1 MAVYSSKLIEPTVFL
16 KLLRLFSWQIY
27 VYNDVAMLMEHL
39 MLHSYLII
47 MVCMILEVAWSLV
60 KLIDDICWLN
70 SEEAGELPNQSVDKT
85 SGNVVAPPASESL
98 DNVAVAPKDA
108 QPTVNLSYQGSAAR
122 PKYRLGQN
130 LCMLVNR

>member
-1 MAVYSSKLIEPTVFL
+1 M
-16 KLLRLFSWQIY
+16 
-27 VYNDVAMLMEHL
+27 
-39 MLHSYLII
+39 
-47 MVCMILEVAWSLV
+47 
-60 KLIDDICWLN
+60 
-70 SEEAGELPNQSVDKT
+70 DKT

-130 LCMLVNR
+130 LCRVSEVLSSVTLALYFPLIG